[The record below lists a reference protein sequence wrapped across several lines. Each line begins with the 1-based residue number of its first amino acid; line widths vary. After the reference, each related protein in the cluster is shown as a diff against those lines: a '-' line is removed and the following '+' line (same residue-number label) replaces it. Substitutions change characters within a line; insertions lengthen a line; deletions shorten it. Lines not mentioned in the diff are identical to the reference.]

1 MASPVAVP
9 ADTHIGINTYTLFI
23 EGFVKGSRLAQ
34 VLSFFDPTGGLPVSP
49 SAGDRYI
56 ASATANGWTLN
67 NIYYFDGPDTGIVD
81 GWVEVIPTEGELTYV
96 VGGAIFPAQP
106 IIWNGATWQAFGGGG
121 GGDVN
126 GPGAST
132 VNAIVRWAN
141 AAGTAV
147 ANSTVLVTNAGDIQI
162 PVGGCLE
169 VNSLVTACRDANGNQ
184 EYGDGNYGAIT
195 TGTGNITLGDGVGGT
210 ITSGTGNLLLGGAT
224 DVVAGATTNAIVLGT
239 GSSANTNSI
248 AIGTGASSTGT
259 SSAAIGTGA
268 NDGGFASTIA
278 IGAGVTS
285 FEDDSVLIR
294 SANTLGGG
302 GTIYLWSSDGAAAG
316 DGAGSLSLQC
326 GEFAATGAGTGGGIT
341 LAGQAT
347 ADGNAGSLTMIAGSA
362 SGTGDGGSINLTPGV
377 STGGGANGA
386 VNIDGALVMPV
397 GEAVGTAKV
406 LSFTTVAGTPT
417 NTTVATGAA
426 VYDTTNDLLYMFNGA
441 TWEAYTPNN
450 RISYVAT
457 TYPGSAV
464 GVIATGPTMTYATT
478 TLGGGG
484 TAQANLADLTA
495 ADAGRIKYISMSAYV
510 VDLQVNITTGLD
522 ANGNAMSTIT
532 FTSAGQGAM
541 LTWDG
546 TRWLILNSGAV
557 VA

>member
-1 MASPVAVP
+1 
-9 ADTHIGINTYTLFI
+9 
-23 EGFVKGSRLAQ
+23 
-34 VLSFFDPTGGLPVSP
+34 
-49 SAGDRYI
+49 
-56 ASATANGWTLN
+56 
-67 NIYYFDGPDTGIVD
+67 
-81 GWVEVIPTEGELTYV
+81 
-96 VGGAIFPAQP
+96 
-106 IIWNGATWQAFGGGG
+106 
-121 GGDVN
+121 
-126 GPGAST
+126 
-132 VNAIVRWAN
+132 
-141 AAGTAV
+141 
-147 ANSTVLVTNAGDIQI
+147 
-162 PVGGCLE
+162 
-169 VNSLVTACRDANGNQ
+169 
-184 EYGDGNYGAIT
+184 
-195 TGTGNITLGDGVGGT
+195 
-210 ITSGTGNLLLGGAT
+210 
-224 DVVAGATTNAIVLGT
+224 
-239 GSSANTNSI
+239 
-248 AIGTGASSTGT
+248 
-259 SSAAIGTGA
+259 
-268 NDGGFASTIA
+268 
-278 IGAGVTS
+278 
-285 FEDDSVLIR
+285 
-294 SANTLGGG
+294 
-302 GTIYLWSSDGAAAG
+302 
-316 DGAGSLSLQC
+316 
-326 GEFAATGAGTGGGIT
+326 
-341 LAGQAT
+341 
-347 ADGNAGSLTMIAGSA
+347 MIAGSA

-406 LSFTTVAGTPT
+406 LSFTTMAGTPT